1 MQTILIVITALSVA
15 IAIGLAIVVARL
27 LREDRER
34 SEARVA
40 ALALI
45 AAAPS
50 DEEVGVPYT
59 GAAHAFGD
67 SYTHAGTFKH
77 AVEPV
82 PDLDLRSE
90 ARDVAP
96 ALFSER
102 DPASPWGRRLAVMG
116 TLAAVLAAVLLAATF
131 GGRHAGVVPAPDRV
145 AADRV
150 AADAAPA
157 GIPLELLELRHVRDA
172 ETLTISGVVRNP
184 KGAAPVAGLVATAFV
199 FGPEGSF
206 LTSSRAPIRLT
217 TLAPGDESSFVV
229 AIPVHGEVSRYR
241 IGFRREDGRVVA
253 HVDKRTT
260 ETFAR
265 KQDQP

>member
-1 MQTILIVITALSVA
+1 MQTILIVITALSLAVA
-15 IAIGLAIVVARL
+15 AGLAIVVARL

-34 SEARVA
+34 SDARVA

-45 AAAPS
+45 AADPLDA
-50 DEEVGVPYT
+50 EVGAPHT

-67 SYTHAGTFKH
+67 YTHAGNFTT
-77 AVEPV
+77 AVEPA
-82 PDLDLRSE
+82 PDFDLRPD

-102 DPASPWGRRLAVMG
+102 NPVSPWGRRFAVMG

-131 GGRHAGVVPAPDRV
+131 GGRHADVVPAPN
-145 AADRV
+145 RV

-184 KGAAPVAGLVATAFV
+184 KGAAPVERLVATAFV

-206 LTSSRAPIRLT
+206 LTSSRAPIGLT
-217 TLAPGDESSFVV
+217 TLAPGDESPFVV
-229 AIPVHGEVSRYR
+229 AIPVHGQVSRYR

-253 HVDKRTT
+253 HVDNRTT